1 VGLAGLVAVLI
12 VGERKFGS
20 KSWIPVF
27 GFTLQVAELAK
38 LIIIVTLAR
47 YFSEVRTDRLALLDL
62 GKVAVL
68 IGLPVGLILLQ
79 PDFGTA
85 MMTLPIAVIGA
96 YLSGIQWRHAV
107 AILLIGALM
116 LPVGWFFFLKDY
128 QKERINTFLNPGEN
142 PRGSGYQTLQ
152 AKIAVGSGGFWGKGI
167 GKGSQNQLG
176 YIPVR
181 WSDFIIAAF
190 AEETGFFGVLLTL
203 LLYMALL
210 LRLVHNSQR
219 AKDRAG
225 MHIVMGV
232 ATVIAVH
239 FFVNVAMMIGYVP
252 VTGIPLPL
260 MSYGG
265 SATLF
270 VFLALGLVQNVRMSR
285 FVN

>member
-1 VGLAGLVAVLI
+1 
-12 VGERKFGS
+12 
-20 KSWIPVF
+20 VF